1 MLYNGATMTVMLAPP
16 LAKKDI
22 VDRIYTFEP
31 ATFGDADLISISRLR
46 RLMVSNIVY
55 RWDRDKL
62 RLLPLSLT
70 DTVTSKRLP
79 FKGSNGLVLSPSDIV
94 LSPPIDLPASQID
107 AIVVKLT
114 PASCQKL
121 QTLKDSTEAKDAV
134 LCLSYKGGLMAIPMV
149 ENAGSGQ
156 IVFQLSEHKNW
167 LKQGLVH
174 ELSLKTLGCPETIAI
189 SSIEALNVE
198 NQMPIVE
205 ADGRGLVE
213 GPDGICR
220 VHGARPSFSYNVS
233 NVPGAAAAICE
244 VSKPNSW
251 FEHYSN
257 TLRDKQ
263 VSKNALFVINW
274 DKLKGRDIL
283 LSFAGIKDHGFYQ
296 IKVAAVDKD
305 GKVLGY
311 FSDPLNFQI

>member
-1 MLYNGATMTVMLAPP
+1 LAPP

-22 VDRIYTFEP
+22 VDRIYSFEP

-46 RLMVSNIVY
+46 RLIVSNIVY

-70 DTVTSKRLP
+70 DTITPKDTVTSKTLP
-79 FKGSNGLVLSPSDIV
+79 VKGSNGLVLSASDII
-94 LSPPIDLPASQID
+94 LSPPIDLPTSQID

-121 QTLKDSTEAKDAV
+121 KALKDSVEAKDAV

-149 ENAGSGQ
+149 ENADSGQ

-174 ELSLKTLGCPETIAI
+174 ELSLKTLGCPEKIEI
-189 SSIEALNVE
+189 SSIEALNLE

-205 ADGRGLVE
+205 ADGKGLVE

-220 VHGARPSFSYNVS
+220 VHGPRPSFAYDVS
-233 NVPGAAAAICE
+233 NVPGATAAICE

-257 TLRDKQ
+257 TLRDKE

-296 IKVAAVDKD
+296 IKVAAVAKD